1 MMDASVTVTVDSHG
15 NLVRL
20 PFPQALRRSGP
31 MVSLMRIGRFHYWG
45 AWAGVSGAA
54 VRVQAGR
61 SGGGERRDGDALHRD
76 GAPAPQGG
84 RGHRGLR
91 ALTMISR
98 MKYYHIKP
106 LISSPVQ

>member
-45 AWAGVSGAA
+45 VLGLVF
-54 VRVQAGR
+54 RVQL
-61 SGGGERRDGDALHRD
+61 SVYKPGGAVGASDETVMHCIEMARLRHKEVAAIVDSALS
-76 GAPAPQGG
+76 Q
-84 RGHRGLR
+84 
-91 ALTMISR
+91 
-98 MKYYHIKP
+98 
-106 LISSPVQ
+106 

>member
-45 AWAGVSGAA
+45 AWQLSVYKPGGAVGA
-54 VRVQAGR
+54 SDETVMHCIEMARLRHKEVAAIVD
-61 SGGGERRDGDALHRD
+61 SALS
-76 GAPAPQGG
+76 Q
-84 RGHRGLR
+84 
-91 ALTMISR
+91 
-98 MKYYHIKP
+98 
-106 LISSPVQ
+106 